1 MKKRRWPRI
10 VGIVLLA
17 GLAAFILWIEIWL
30 KPVYPAFEQPHDSM
44 AELQQALSGQAGLL
58 FPDLSGL
65 DLAEAAYF
73 AEVDGRTRFA
83 HRTGNYRIEAIT
95 DSSPQFRYAVRAV
108 AGAELNLDA
117 VEFYRGVGIAGLR
130 QNESAGGYSISAH
143 FLIGKWRYSLEG
155 YVLKSDPNFLAADVE
170 SYYAE
175 IGDTVWELCCGII
188 DQAVTDTARSLRP

>member
-10 VGIVLLA
+10 VGLVLLA

-83 HRTGNYRIEAIT
+83 HRTGNYRIEAFT
-95 DSSPQFRYAVRAV
+95 DSSPPFEYDVQAV
-108 AGAELNLDA
+108 AGLEP
-117 VEFYRGVGIAGLR
+117 EFEVMESYRGIGIFISQSEGAVYYHAFARFQIGVW
-130 QNESAGGYSISAH
+130 QYYVSCGVPKTEIEFSDTSI
-143 FLIGKWRYSLEG
+143 
-155 YVLKSDPNFLAADVE
+155 D

-175 IGDTVWELCCGII
+175 MHERVWELCCGMI
-188 DQAVTDTARSLRP
+188 DQAVTGTTRLLRP